1 MKIEPPNA
9 QNLFSSLI
17 THTITKL
24 RSRTSGSHMGC
35 GRRAPSRHDPAF
47 GLVGGM
53 DRSIRSGFLFSLATE
68 SGERPAEKSQPSP
81 PPATRTYAR
90 DTARVYIRM
99 SNRFCSV
106 PRCDVTTH
114 TFCWGSL
121 RFPSKALWT
130 SWVRRCGVLLG
141 LWSVSLDVCEYL
153 YLQWRRV
160 CDTQNLIHI
169 CSLQNL
175 LRCATGV
182 VHCLPWPWL
191 PPSLYLTGLLKILT
205 LIYIII
211 NCTSNILMIH
221 QIIIKYMIIF
231 TFLTK

>member
-1 MKIEPPNA
+1 LLSQWQQLHNGRSKLLHVSCWRRKSIISNEGSRREKCDFLKIDCLRQQRKMKIEPPNA

-130 SWVRRCGVLLG
+130 S
-141 LWSVSLDVCEYL
+141 
-153 YLQWRRV
+153 
-160 CDTQNLIHI
+160 
-169 CSLQNL
+169 
-175 LRCATGV
+175 
-182 VHCLPWPWL
+182 
-191 PPSLYLTGLLKILT
+191 
-205 LIYIII
+205 
-211 NCTSNILMIH
+211 
-221 QIIIKYMIIF
+221 
-231 TFLTK
+231 